1 METEALFTILGAAGA
16 VAGFIPIGLEMIR
29 KLRAGKQADSVT
41 VRHADGRTSIA
52 AGGQIGA
59 VFTGDSAVKRREEPI
74 LLDPANEKDIDRVL
88 SLLDDPKKR
97 GES

>member
-1 METEALFTILGAAGA
+1 VESEALFTLLGAVGA
-16 VAGFIPIGLEMIR
+16 VAAFIPVGLEMIR

-41 VRHADGRTSIA
+41 VRHADGQTSIA

-59 VFTGDSAVKRREEPI
+59 VIAGSSADKRREEPI

-88 SLLDDPKKR
+88 RLLDDPKKD
-97 GES
+97 GGS